1 MENKKNTIRLEYLPL
16 KDALELYK
24 QGIFVKGVFP
34 SSSLQEDLDGV
45 DQNLKDEFLAYYCP
59 NLQSGLFEYDMS
71 IEDYEPELR
80 GVQLNEEVYDIENVF
95 SDELGYNFETED
107 KSIINYDSRLTYKNK
122 EVYETKK
129 QEILSK
135 AKDLAKTVGSVFTA
149 PITRHV
155 VMKAKKVP
163 DVEQAMQ
170 GGLYHFTS
178 EKAADAIL
186 KSGYIKPSGRITSYS
201 MKKKT
206 FFFGENPEL
215 QDVLYNCKDLQKH
228 MTAIHVKYNEALQRD
243 IENGKVQVRLDDG
256 AVCIVGATKAEHG
269 YEMEKVQMEL
279 VKDEKTNR
287 FYYKNVTEKELT
299 AEQIQSSKEVD
310 EKLNKYLKIPRAF
323 RELATYPE
331 VAKRAVERFANTITG
346 KQKALPGKIEQDE
359 QVNYVQPNTK
369 ANEMLTNI
377 QGQVYPPEEMNVNY
391 NAIDENVKEQE
402 RQYENLE
409 V

>member
-1 MENKKNTIRLEYLPL
+1 MENKKNTLRLEYLPL
-16 KDALELYK
+16 KDALKLYK

-59 NLQSGLFEYDMS
+59 NLETGLFEYDMS
-71 IEDYEPELR
+71 IEDYEPELSN
-80 GVQLNEEVYDIENVF
+80 VQLNEEVYGIKDVF
-95 SDELGYNFETED
+95 SDELGYNFETEEE
-107 KSIINYDSRLTYKNK
+107 SIINYDGRLVYKDK
-122 EVYETKK
+122 VAYETKK
-129 QEILSK
+129 QEILAK
-135 AKDLAKTVGSVFTA
+135 AKDIAKTVGSIFTA
-149 PITRHV
+149 PLTRHV
-155 VMKAKKVP
+155 VMKAKRVP
-163 DVEQAMQ
+163 DIDEALQ

-178 EKAADAIL
+178 EKAANAIL

-243 IENGKVQVRLDDG
+243 IANGKVQVRLDDG
-256 AVCIVGATKAEHG
+256 AVCIVGATKAEYG

-287 FYYKNVTEKELT
+287 FYYKNVTDKELT
-299 AEQIQSSKEVD
+299 EEEIQSSKEVD
-310 EKLNKYLKIPRAF
+310 ERLNKYLRIPRAF

-331 VAKRAVERFANTITG
+331 VARRAVSKFAKTITG
-346 KQKALPGKIEQDE
+346 KTKALPAKMEQQMQEHID
-359 QVNYVQPNTK
+359 TK
-369 ANEMLTNI
+369 ANEMFAKI
-377 QGQVYPPEEMNVNY
+377 QGQVYSQNEININY
-391 NAIDENVKEQE
+391 NEIGENVKEQVKE
-402 RQYENLE
+402 YKNLE